1 MEAATEQRADGTTAT
16 EEETKAETERL
27 EALLRQIGAE
37 HKISDDYV
45 RPWRNKQLRRLKIYN
60 NQARDESKVG
70 DPLLFT
76 VFQTVFAAL
85 YDDRLSAVFEGN
97 DEGDQDTAENLTDLA
112 EHDYRVMQKDEA
124 DYDWI
129 WDACFFGRGLLLLNE
144 FDRSP
149 GVMAPVTEVIDPVM
163 WLRDPRATS
172 VNGDQRG
179 RGAMRFGGREI
190 SLAKWEMEAIPGY
203 KNLDKLKKAKEYDSA
218 TDEVKQQRRAAHGA
232 SDTRNEE
239 EALEENYEY
248 TLLEWFTTVG
258 GKKKIITT
266 ANGNKLVVR
275 EQEIDGDRWPI
286 IDRTL
291 FPVSHDWDGVS
302 IPDLIEDKQRARAKM
317 INLGLDA
324 AIADLHP
331 MYLYNKKKIR
341 NKNDLNFAFN
351 KMVGVSGDVNN
362 AVVPMNKASAVTQ
375 QVEYINNV
383 LDVAA
388 QKAVAAPEIA
398 QGVSPAQQRTLGE
411 NELVAAARSARSS
424 LSAAIF
430 GWSERRFWNQW
441 YWLYKKHFK
450 DDIDE
455 KIIRIKGPLAT
466 SWRTLTRENLVA
478 EVDPDVYV
486 ESLRVAEANRKR
498 DFAEFSAFA
507 QIAMQDPQTNRRYL
521 LRRLGRI
528 SRLKSAELFLM
539 FPPTIDELKA
549 EDENQHLNDNKF
561 VELSAFDDDAV
572 HLEKHKDAAS
582 TPATMAHIEAHKK
595 MMMHKRENPQA
606 FPRPALQQP
615 GMDLNPVSAPQ
626 PAPQKSTAPIGQSFA
641 Q

>member
-1 MEAATEQRADGTTAT
+1 MPAATQQPADETIDT
-16 EEETKAETERL
+16 EDTDTKAQE
-27 EALLRQIGAE
+27 EAEAKLLLQIAAE
-37 HKISDDYV
+37 HTLCDD
-45 RPWRNKQLRRLKIYN
+45 PTWRNKQLKRLKLYN

-85 YDDRLSAVFEGN
+85 YDDRLSVVFEGN
-97 DEGDQDTAENLTDLA
+97 DEGDTDTAENLTDLA

-129 WDACFFGRGLLLLNE
+129 WDACFFGRGFLLLNE
-144 FDRSP
+144 FDRSK
-149 GVMAPVTEVIDPVM
+149 GIMAPVTEVIDPLM
-163 WLRDPRATS
+163 WKRDPRATS

-179 RGAMRFGGREI
+179 RGSMRFGGREI
-190 SLAKWEMEAIPGY
+190 SLAKWEMQEIPGF
-203 KNLDKLKKAKEYDSA
+203 KNLGKLNKDKDASND
-218 TDEVKQQRRAAHGA
+218 TDQVRQARREAQGRDTKQTQE
-232 SDTRNEE
+232 D
-239 EALEENYEY
+239 ALEENYEY
-248 TLLEWFTTVG
+248 RLLEWFTTVN
-258 GKKKIITT
+258 GKKKIVTT
-266 ANGNKLVVR
+266 DIGIKVEVR
-275 EQEIDGDRWPI
+275 EQDIDGDRWPI
-286 IDRTL
+286 IDRAL
-291 FPVSHDWDGVS
+291 FPIAHDWDGVS

-317 INLGLDA
+317 INLGLDS

-362 AVVPMNKASAVTQ
+362 AVMPMNKATAVTV
-375 QVEYINNV
+375 QVQNILQV
-383 LDVAA
+383 LDMAA

-398 QGVSPAQQRTLGE
+398 QGVSPTQERTLGE

-455 KIIRIKGPLAT
+455 KVIRIKGPLAT
-466 SWRTLTRENLVA
+466 AWRTLNRENIVA
-478 EVDPDVYV
+478 EVDPDVFV
-486 ESLRVAEANRKR
+486 ESRRVAEANRKR

-549 EDENQHLNDNKF
+549 EDENQLLNENKF
-561 VELSAFDDDAV
+561 VHGTAFDDDIV

-582 TPATMAHIEAHKK
+582 TPATMAHIEFHKK
-595 MMMHKRENPQA
+595 MMMHKRENPQS
-606 FPRPALQQP
+606 FPQPAGTQP
-615 GMDLNPVSAPQ
+615 GMDLNPVSAP
-626 PAPQKSTAPIGQSFA
+626 PSAPQKSTAALGQSLA
-641 Q
+641 